1 MIIGQIVGGKK
12 LELDLPVLV
21 DTRLLIQANSGG
33 GKSWLLRLIAERAGI
48 QTIVLDNEGEFASL
62 REMVDVLLVGAG
74 GELPANPRH
83 AALLA
88 RRLLEY
94 KVSAV
99 VDLYELKLSDRRRFV
114 KLFLESL
121 IYLPRELWRPT
132 LVILDEAH
140 IYCPERGSG
149 EAESTEAV
157 ISLMSQ
163 GRKRGFAGIIATQRL
178 SKLHKDAAAEANNVI
193 IGRTWLDA
201 DQVRAGDALGLSK
214 ADRLKLREV
223 GQGEFYAFGPALGQ
237 PGVVHFRS
245 DQVRTTHPRPGQRHL
260 LTAPAP
266 SRAIRGVLGKFADLP
281 QEAED
286 EIRAFDAARR
296 RIAELDRQIKHLKSA
311 SGARQIDQAA
321 VERAATSAVER
332 ERAAW
337 QRKLEQGRGRFRQL
351 AASVALTGHS
361 LAKVKELLEETERE
375 WSFRQSTDSES
386 DPSPNHRP
394 ERVTKS
400 ANDRVVP
407 IESVEGTLKLAA
419 GERRILT
426 ALVQYPEGRSKVQVA
441 VLTGYATSG
450 GGFNNY
456 LGALRSRGLIEG
468 DGDRLTIADAGIQ
481 ALGSWEPLPMG
492 SGLIDYWRS
501 RLGKAERLILE
512 TLTQAYP
519 AGLKKEEVAA
529 RAGYE
534 ANGGG
539 FNNALGRLR
548 TLELVQGRG
557 ELKASDNLF
566 ESGRAA

>member
-1 MIIGQIVGGKK
+1 VIIGQIVGGGK
-12 LELDLPVLV
+12 LELDLPTLV
-21 DTRLLIQANSGG
+21 DTRVLIQANSGG

-62 REMVDVLLVGAG
+62 REAVDVLLVGAS

-99 VDLYELKLSDRRRFV
+99 VDLYELKLGERRRFV

-121 IYLPRELWRPT
+121 IHLSRELWRPT

-157 ISLMSQ
+157 VSLMSQ
-163 GRKRGFAGIIATQRL
+163 GRKRGYAGVIATQRL

-214 ADRLKLREV
+214 TDRLKLRDL

-237 PGVVHFRS
+237 RGVVHFRS

-281 QEAED
+281 HEAEEESRSLD
-286 EIRAFDAARR
+286 EARR
-296 RIAELDRQIKHLKSA
+296 RIAEMERQIKHLKGGNA
-311 SGARQIDQAA
+311 PRQVDAA
-321 VERAATSAVER
+321 GIERAVKSAVER

-337 QRKLEQGRGRFRQL
+337 RRGLEQGRARFRRMGALVASTGQSFAQL
-351 AASVALTGHS
+351 
-361 LAKVKELLEETERE
+361 KELLEEGERE
-375 WSFRQSTDSES
+375 WLAPPATVGALDFST
-386 DPSPNHRP
+386 NHRP
-394 ERVTKS
+394 ARPMKLAS
-400 ANDRVVP
+400 DDRVSA
-407 IESVEGTLKLAA
+407 ESLDGPVKLSS
-419 GERRILT
+419 GERRILA
-426 ALVQYPEGRSKVQVA
+426 ALAQYPQGRTQVQVA
-441 VLTGYATSG
+441 VLTGYAATG

-456 LGALRSRGLIEG
+456 LGTLRSRGLIEG
-468 DGDRLTIADAGIQ
+468 SGDRLTITEAGIQ
-481 ALGSWEPLPMG
+481 ALGSWEPLPTG
-492 SGLIDYWRS
+492 SALIDYWRG
-501 RLGKAERLILE
+501 RLGKAERSILE
-512 TLTQAYP
+512 ALAEVYP
-519 AGLKKEEVAA
+519 AALTKEEVAA
-529 RAGYE
+529 KAGYE
-534 ANGGG
+534 PNGGG

-548 TLELVQGRG
+548 TLELVHGRG
-557 ELKASDNLF
+557 EIRASENLF
-566 ESGRAA
+566 NAAAG

>member
-1 MIIGQIVGGKK
+1 MIIGQTIDGGK
-12 LELDLPVLV
+12 LECDLPALV

-62 REMVDVLLVGAG
+62 REAVDMLLVGAG
-74 GELPANPRH
+74 GELLAKPRH

-88 RRLLEY
+88 RRLIEY

-99 VDLYELKLSDRRRFV
+99 IDLYDLKLSERRQFV
-114 KLFLESL
+114 TLFLDSL
-121 IYLPRELWRPT
+121 IHLPRELWRPT

-149 EAESTEAV
+149 EAESTDPV

-163 GRKRGFAGIIATQRL
+163 GRKRGYAGIIATQRL

-201 DQVRAGDALGLSK
+201 DQARAGDALGLSK
-214 ADRLKLREV
+214 SDRLKLRDLQ
-223 GQGEFYAFGPALGQ
+223 QGEFYAFGPAFSR

-266 SRAIRGVLGKFADLP
+266 SKAIRGVLDKFADLP
-281 QEAED
+281 HEVEAEIRGLD
-286 EIRAFDAARR
+286 EARR
-296 RIAELDRQIKHLKSA
+296 RIAELERQMRKLKSSNSA
-311 SGARQIDQAA
+311 PRIDQAA
-321 VERAATSAVER
+321 MERAVRVEVEG

-337 QRKLEQGRGRFRQL
+337 RRKLGQGRARCRQVV
-351 AASVALTGHS
+351 AAATAAGQSFGKL
-361 LAKVKELLEETERE
+361 KVLVEEIERE
-375 WSFRQSTDSES
+375 WANPPAASAVPDLSI
-386 DPSPNHRP
+386 NHRS
-394 ERVTKS
+394 ERPQILKRDRIAS
-400 ANDRVVP
+400 ADRLNG
-407 IESVEGTLKLAA
+407 SLALSS

-426 ALVQYPEGRSKVQVA
+426 ALAQYPDGRSKVQVA
-441 VLTGYATSG
+441 VLTGYAPNG

-456 LGALRSRGLIEG
+456 LGALRSRTLVKG
-468 DGDRLTIADAGIQ
+468 DGDRLTITDSGIET
-481 ALGSWEPLPMG
+481 LGSWEPLPMG
-492 SGLIDYWRS
+492 SALIEYWRS

-519 AGLKKEEVAA
+519 NALTKQDVAA

-548 TLELVQGRG
+548 TLELVEGRG
-557 ELKASDNLF
+557 EISASHNLF
-566 ESGRAA
+566 GAG